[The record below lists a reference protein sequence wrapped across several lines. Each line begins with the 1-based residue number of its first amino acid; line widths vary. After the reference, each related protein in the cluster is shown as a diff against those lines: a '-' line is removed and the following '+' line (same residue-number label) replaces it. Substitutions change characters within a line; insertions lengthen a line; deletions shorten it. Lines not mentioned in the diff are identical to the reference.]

1 MTCSLLLLFF
11 FPFLN
16 ILPPYL
22 AGIPATPKEPK
33 NFLRD
38 EQQESQDSYG
48 NPNQCGVQADQQ
60 GFPLIFFPELGLF
73 DSFRFTNFGAE
84 IV

>member
-1 MTCSLLLLFF
+1 MGGFF
-11 FPFLN
+11 GLEPQ
-16 ILPPYL
+16 
-22 AGIPATPKEPK
+22 KEMVFEK